1 MMKVILKSD
10 VKNVG
15 KKGEV
20 VEVAAGYG
28 RNYLIRNNLAVIA
41 SAESLNVLKAQEAK
55 EAEKEEAKRQQ
66 ALKDKEKIEAL
77 SLEFRV
83 RVGVEGKIF
92 GSISSK
98 QVANA
103 LMVQH
108 KIKVDRRKFLDNG
121 PYTHLGVNNVRAELY
136 KDVIANIEVV
146 LKEKQ

>member
-1 MMKVILKSD
+1 MKVILKSD

-28 RNYLIRNNLAVIA
+28 RNFLIRNNLAVIA
-41 SAESLNVLKAQEAK
+41 SEESLNVLQAQNDKKAEL
-55 EAEKEEAKRQQ
+55 EEEKRLA
-66 ALKDKEKIEAL
+66 AIKDKETIENL
-77 SLEFRV
+77 SLEFKV
-83 RVGVEGKIF
+83 SVGVEGKIF

-103 LMVQH
+103 LLVKH
-108 KIKVDRRKFLDNG
+108 KIKVDRRKFLDSG
-121 PYTHLGVNNVRAELY
+121 PYTHLGVNNVRVELY

-146 LKEKQ
+146 LKEK